1 MKVTYL
7 KANNKYI
14 TTCLSSLG
22 RSPCSLNGLHAPRLM
37 PRLRQCISTR
47 SVPLNAAYVSRLVS
61 AILWTTSTLIHGQN
75 RETYHFKFCVLQT
88 PNPLYIYTCSNILSR
103 VAAKH
108 VWNVVQYIPS
118 GSPLS
123 VFSVKL
129 RIVLRL
135 NDWIV
140 NK

>member
-1 MKVTYL
+1 MYL

-22 RSPCSLNGLHAPRLM
+22 RSPFSLNGRHGSRLT

-47 SVPLNAAYVSRLVS
+47 SVPLNAAYISRFVS
-61 AILWTTSTLIHGQN
+61 AILWTASTLIQGQN
-75 RETYHFKFCVLQT
+75 RETYHFQFCVLQA

-108 VWNVVQYIPS
+108 VWIVVQYIPS
-118 GSPLS
+118 GSPLC

-135 NDWIV
+135 NGWIM